1 MRFVEHVECVQSTPP
16 SPSSHA
22 DTACRLVAFFE
33 PTSNQKALQILKA
46 LEGADRSLTA
56 HLPAT
61 SSLITFSA
69 PNIHELTQM
78 YEHACFSEHA
88 LYAAREWFDYYT
100 VSAQDLALRLP
111 KWVLDEGV
119 AQMAIRLLATSIFG
133 TLFVKSGSRGVLV
146 AQRISDVD
154 QSSEWTSLRKSKGTV
169 VVRNGLPGDVI
180 VLKHYAALPLQEDEI
195 RNVTGAGDNL
205 AGALLAGMSRGLSPA
220 LPADLDRLVGLA
232 QQ

>member
-1 MRFVEHVECVQSTPP
+1 M
-16 SPSSHA
+16 
-22 DTACRLVAFFE
+22 
-33 PTSNQKALQILKA
+33 
-46 LEGADRSLTA
+46 TA

-61 SSLITFSA
+61 SSLVTFAA

-133 TLFVKSGSRGVLV
+133 TLFVKNGSRGVLV

-154 QSSEWTSLRKSKGTV
+154 QSSEWTALRKSKGTV
-169 VVRNGLPGDVI
+169 VVRSGLTGDVI
-180 VLKHYAALPLQEDEI
+180 VLKHYAALSLQEHEI

-220 LPADLDRLVGLA
+220 LPADLDRLVELA

>member
-1 MRFVEHVECVQSTPP
+1 MRFDEHVKYVRSLSL
-16 SPSSHA
+16 SPLSCA
-22 DTACRLVAFFE
+22 DTSYLTVAFFE
-33 PTSNQKALQILKA
+33 PTSNQKALQLLRA

-61 SSLITFSA
+61 SSLVTFSA

-78 YEHACFSEHA
+78 YEHACLSEHA
-88 LYAAREWFDYYT
+88 LYAAREWFDHYT

-133 TLFVKSGSRGVLV
+133 ALFVKSGSRGVLV

-169 VVRNGLPGDVI
+169 VIRSGAPGDVI
-180 VLKHYAALPLQEDEI
+180 VLKHFAALPLQEQEI

-220 LPADLDRLVGLA
+220 LPADLDRLVELA

>member
-1 MRFVEHVECVQSTPP
+1 
-16 SPSSHA
+16 
-22 DTACRLVAFFE
+22 
-33 PTSNQKALQILKA
+33 
-46 LEGADRSLTA
+46 
-56 HLPAT
+56 
-61 SSLITFSA
+61 
-69 PNIHELTQM
+69 M
-78 YEHACFSEHA
+78 YEHACLSEHA

-119 AQMAIRLLATSIFG
+119 AQMAIRMLATSIFG
-133 TLFVKSGSRGVLV
+133 ALFIKSGSRGVLV

-169 VVRNGLPGDVI
+169 VIRSGAPGDVI
-180 VLKHYAALPLQEDEI
+180 VLKHFAALPLQEQEI

-220 LPADLDRLVGLA
+220 LPADLDRLVELA